1 MECSFLFS
9 ERLAAEERQKAKI
22 IQKKA
27 KANEQRQKAE
37 DAARAQREKVQ
48 KNRSAVFR
56 SARERN
62 AEEVKKG
69 IWENNVDAAGGEVA
83 PGYDEFIDTVPKDS
97 QEALLHIAARN
108 GDSDLVE
115 WLDTHSQSFDQC

>member
-1 MECSFLFS
+1 M
-9 ERLAAEERQKAKI
+9 
-22 IQKKA
+22 
-27 KANEQRQKAE
+27 
-37 DAARAQREKVQ
+37 
-48 KNRSAVFR
+48 
-56 SARERN
+56 
-62 AEEVKKG
+62 KKG